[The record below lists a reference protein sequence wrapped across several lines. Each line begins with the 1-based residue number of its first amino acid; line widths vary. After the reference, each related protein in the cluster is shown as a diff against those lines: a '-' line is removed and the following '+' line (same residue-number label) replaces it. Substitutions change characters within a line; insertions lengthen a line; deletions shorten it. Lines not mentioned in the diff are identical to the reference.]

1 MIIAETVIYKNII
14 LKNKIYFDN
23 IKTLKGGLHMK
34 NKMKIVI
41 PSIIIIIQIIA
52 IIIIMTQLNTA
63 EKRVYEIAF
72 ENLNKF
78 KDPSSV
84 KVIEA
89 TTYGDNYALVKLGGT
104 NSFGGFV
111 SDTYYIEN
119 NDLYTYKENTHIA
132 KEISENCFNYEK
144 SNMNKVK
151 KMDEKSLKKINKKI
165 KARY

>member
-1 MIIAETVIYKNII
+1 
-14 LKNKIYFDN
+14 
-23 IKTLKGGLHMK
+23 MK

-63 EKRVYEIAF
+63 EKHVYEIAS

-89 TTYGDNYALVKLGGT
+89 TTYGDNYAIVKLEVQT
-104 NSFGGFV
+104 LL
-111 SDTYYIEN
+111 E
-119 NDLYTYKENTHIA
+119 DLFQIR
-132 KEISENCFNYEK
+132 I
-144 SNMNKVK
+144 
-151 KMDEKSLKKINKKI
+151 I
-165 KARY
+165 

>member
-1 MIIAETVIYKNII
+1 
-14 LKNKIYFDN
+14 
-23 IKTLKGGLHMK
+23 MK

-63 EKRVYEIAF
+63 EKHVYEIAF

-89 TTYGDNYALVKLGGT
+89 TTYGDNYAIVKLGGT

-119 NDLYTYKENTHIA
+119 NDLYTYKENTQKA
-132 KEISENCFNYEK
+132 KEISEYCFNYEK

>member
-1 MIIAETVIYKNII
+1 
-14 LKNKIYFDN
+14 
-23 IKTLKGGLHMK
+23 
-34 NKMKIVI
+34 MKIVI

-63 EKRVYEIAF
+63 EKHVYEIAF

-89 TTYGDNYALVKLGGT
+89 NTYGDNYAIVKLGGT

-119 NDLYTYKENTHIA
+119 NDLYTYKENTKKA

>member
-1 MIIAETVIYKNII
+1 
-14 LKNKIYFDN
+14 
-23 IKTLKGGLHMK
+23 MK

-41 PSIIIIIQIIA
+41 LSIIIIIQIIA

-63 EKRVYEIAF
+63 EKHVYEIAS

-89 TTYGDNYALVKLGGT
+89 TTYGDNYAIVKLGGT

-119 NDLYTYKENTHIA
+119 NDLYTYKENTQKA

>member
-1 MIIAETVIYKNII
+1 
-14 LKNKIYFDN
+14 
-23 IKTLKGGLHMK
+23 MK

-63 EKRVYEIAF
+63 EKHVYEIAF

-89 TTYGDNYALVKLGGT
+89 NTYGDNYAIVKLGGT

-119 NDLYTYKENTHIA
+119 NDLYTYKENTKKA

>member
-1 MIIAETVIYKNII
+1 
-14 LKNKIYFDN
+14 
-23 IKTLKGGLHMK
+23 MK

-63 EKRVYEIAF
+63 EKHVYEIAS

-89 TTYGDNYALVKLGGT
+89 TTYGDNYAIVKLGGT

-119 NDLYTYKENTHIA
+119 NDLYTYKENTQKA
-132 KEISENCFNYEK
+132 KEISENCFNYE
-144 SNMNKVK
+144 N
-151 KMDEKSLKKINKKI
+151 LT
-165 KARY
+165 